1 MRRPSPPRGEGNAGE
16 GFGFKPIHNLEKEM
30 AMNFLGKLGGRKF
43 VVAVFGVVAI
53 GLHNWLGINTE
64 AVITLGGVI
73 AAFLF
78 GQGIAD
84 GLSGGATSSTA
95 QATSDER

>member
-1 MRRPSPPRGEGNAGE
+1 MD
-16 GFGFKPIHNLEKEM
+16 I
-30 AMNFLGKLGGRKF
+30 LGKLGGRKF
-43 VVAVFGVVAI
+43 LMAIFGVAAI
-53 GLHNWLGINTE
+53 GLHNWLNIDTQ
-64 AVITLGGVI
+64 AVMTIGGVI

-95 QATSDER
+95 AADEKSS